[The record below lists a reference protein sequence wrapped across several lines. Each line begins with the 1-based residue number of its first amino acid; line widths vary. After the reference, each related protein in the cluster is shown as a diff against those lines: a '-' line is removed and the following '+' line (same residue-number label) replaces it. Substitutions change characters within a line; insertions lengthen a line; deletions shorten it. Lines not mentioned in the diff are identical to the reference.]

1 LTRQRRSYDT
11 SIQTNNDLPDD
22 RSSLP
27 GSILEHIA
35 DAIVYAD
42 ARRERSGAGTVPPP
56 SCLATGPQMDA
67 GGLLSYGASFAAMG
81 RRTAVLSIALR
92 EVRDLPVEQL
102 TKFETRDQPQH
113 RQNIR
118 PRLPARGCSPLPRST
133 RKRDDDPADRCWFPA
148 SRSGPILRV
157 RLIRRRR
164 RSGHRK
170 NGQNNSRRGGRQVPP
185 LTLSQRPNRMK
196 AGTPDRPSPAITMEG
211 VGCTRA
217 PRRLDSTGV

>member
-1 LTRQRRSYDT
+1 MTRQRRSYDT

-42 ARRERSGAGTVPPP
+42 ARRERSGARTVPPP

-67 GGLLSYGASFAAMG
+67 GGLLSYGAGFAAMG

-102 TKFETRDQPQH
+102 TKFERRDQPQH

-118 PRLPARGCSPLPRST
+118 PRLSARAARHCRESGMMTLRTGAGFQRPG
-133 RKRDDDPADRCWFPA
+133 ADRFCAFA
-148 SRSGPILRV
+148 
-157 RLIRRRR
+157 
-164 RSGHRK
+164 
-170 NGQNNSRRGGRQVPP
+170 
-185 LTLSQRPNRMK
+185 
-196 AGTPDRPSPAITMEG
+196 
-211 VGCTRA
+211 
-217 PRRLDSTGV
+217 

>member
-42 ARRERSGAGTVPPP
+42 ARRERSGAGAVPPP
-56 SCLATGPQMDA
+56 SCSATGPQMDA

-113 RQNIR
+113 RQNIQPQAAVPER
-118 PRLPARGCSPLPRST
+118 PFIGQIVPKEYPTIAMLSETIVAR
-133 RKRDDDPADRCWFPA
+133 
-148 SRSGPILRV
+148 
-157 RLIRRRR
+157 
-164 RSGHRK
+164 
-170 NGQNNSRRGGRQVPP
+170 
-185 LTLSQRPNRMK
+185 
-196 AGTPDRPSPAITMEG
+196 
-211 VGCTRA
+211 
-217 PRRLDSTGV
+217 